1 VHLAQHSA
9 LLDRVLALSPEI
21 TARSE
26 ETERNRAVP
35 PDLMRKLR
43 EAGLFRLMVPK
54 SLGGEELSL
63 LQAVR
68 VIEALARADG
78 SAGWNAMVI
87 FGYNVAIGRFPREAF
102 ERVFANGPDVV
113 MRGALAPLGK
123 ATASEGGY
131 LIAGQWPFASGSYD
145 PEWIVASGRVYENGV
160 PRSLPSGEPKMMMAL
175 LPGDAARFLDTW
187 DTVGL
192 RGSSSHDFVIDD
204 RFVSEGFMGN
214 LFDPTVPSQYHTPLL
229 RLPFRTLAGPTH
241 SAVVVGIAQGA
252 LEDIIELSHT
262 KRGAFTPGMLLADDP
277 VFKHRIGQLSARLA
291 TVRGALDRM
300 VLQIEQR
307 AASHAATTPYDS
319 TEASALVSFAHS
331 ECVTIVDEI
340 FALGGS
346 TPIYRSSPIQR
357 RWRDVRCATQHVGAS
372 PGNYSKLGD
381 LLVAE
386 PEAQASRVAA
396 GG

>member
-1 VHLAQHSA
+1 MHLAQHSA

-21 TARSE
+21 AARSE

-35 PDLMRKLR
+35 PDLMRRLR
-43 EAGLFRLMVPK
+43 DAGLFRLMVPK

-87 FGYNVAIGRFPREAF
+87 FGYNVALGRFPREAF
-102 ERVFANGPDVV
+102 DRVFANGPDVV

-123 ATASEGGY
+123 ARAAEGGY

-145 PEWIVASGRVYENGV
+145 PEWIVASGRVHDNGV
-160 PRSLPSGEPKMMMAL
+160 PRLLPTGEPKMVMAL
-175 LPGDAARFLDTW
+175 LPAAAARFLDTW

-192 RGSSSHDFVIDD
+192 CGSSSHDFVIDET
-204 RFVSEGFMGN
+204 FVPYGHVGN
-214 LFDPTVPSQYHTPLL
+214 LFDPSVPSQYDTPLL
-229 RLPFRTLAGPTH
+229 RLPFRALAGPTH
-241 SAVVVGIAQGA
+241 SAVAVGIAQGA
-252 LEDIIELSHT
+252 LDDIIDLSAT

-307 AASHAATTPYDS
+307 AASQAATTLHDS
-319 TEASALVSFAHS
+319 AEASALVSFAHS
-331 ECVTIVDEI
+331 ECVAIVDEI

-372 PGNYSKLGD
+372 PANYGKLGD

-386 PEAQASRVAA
+386 RESRVAA
-396 GG
+396 RG

>member
-1 VHLAQHSA
+1 MDLAQHSI
-9 LLDRVLALSPEI
+9 LLDRILALSPEI
-21 TARSE
+21 AARSE
-26 ETERNRAVP
+26 EAERNRAVP
-35 PDLMRKLR
+35 PDLVGRLR

-87 FGYNVAIGRFPREAF
+87 FGYNVAVGRFPREAF

-123 ATASEGGY
+123 ARATEGGY

-145 PEWIVASGRVYENGV
+145 PEWIVASGRVYENGL
-160 PRSLPSGEPKMMMAL
+160 PSSLPSGEPKMVMAL
-175 LPGDAARFLDTW
+175 LPAEAARFLDTW

-192 RGSSSHDFVIDD
+192 CGSTSHDFVVEETLV
-204 RFVSEGFMGN
+204 REGYIGN
-214 LFDPTVPSQYHTPLL
+214 LFDPSAPSQYDTPLL
-229 RLPFRTLAGPTH
+229 RLPFRALTGPTH

-252 LEDIIELSHT
+252 LDDIIELSRT
-262 KRGAFTPGMLLADDP
+262 KRGAFNPGLLLAEDP
-277 VFKHRIGQLSARLA
+277 VFRHRIGQLSSRLA
-291 TVRGALDRM
+291 TVRGTLDRM

-307 AASHAATTPYDS
+307 AASSAATSLFDS
-319 TEASALVSFAHS
+319 AEASALVSFAHS
-331 ECVTIVDEI
+331 ECVAIVDEI

-346 TPIYRSSPIQR
+346 AAIYRSSPIQR

-372 PGNYSKLGD
+372 PANYGKLGG

-386 PEAQASRVAA
+386 PEARESSTAA
-396 GG
+396 A